1 MARPEQPRARL
12 VWLLDGEVQFNP
24 HAGPNRVAADGLVGH
39 VRSTGVLAEV
49 DEAHVMA
56 AVMLAEAVDAD
67 PTNAALWGQYRA
79 ALDVVKGAGASGDDD
94 AFTRLMAELGGAPVR
109 HSAEPEPGDEGYADR
124 ERRGGAQAAVD
135 AASAV
140 DRRRRRGAAT

>member
-12 VWLLDGEVQFNP
+12 VWVLDGEVLFEP
-24 HAGPNRVAADGLVGH
+24 HAGPNRLAADALVAH
-39 VRSTGVLAEV
+39 VRSMGALAPV

-94 AFTRLMAELGGAPVR
+94 AFTRLMAELGGATVR
-109 HSAEPEPGDEGYADR
+109 HTAEPEPGHEGYTDR
-124 ERRGGAQAAVD
+124 ERGGGARSAAD
-135 AASAV
+135 AASAT
-140 DRRRRRGAAT
+140 DRRRRR